1 MSLRVRTVLRAALAV
16 AAGALLGAFAYYRMS
31 ETVNRN
37 AALAWRYLAWKAYS
51 EGNYTEAVDAACQ
64 AVAREP
70 GGYEPLLVQ
79 GLAYEK
85 VGSHTLAARSLR
97 SFLQRSK
104 GTDRATYDRRKVK
117 HELAAVVRR
126 SDTETD
132 H

>member
-1 MSLRVRTVLRAALAV
+1 MSSRVRTVLRAAVAV
-16 AAGALLGAFAYYRMS
+16 TAGALLGAFAYYRMS

-37 AALAWRYLAWKAYS
+37 AALAWRYLGWKAYG
-51 EGNYTEAVDAACQ
+51 EGSYAEAVDAACQ

-117 HELAAVVRR
+117 HELKAVIRR
-126 SDTETD
+126 ADAESV

>member
-1 MSLRVRTVLRAALAV
+1 VTLRARTVLRAGLAV
-16 AAGALLGAFAYYRMS
+16 GAGAVLGAFAYDRMI
-31 ETVNRN
+31 ETTNRN
-37 AALAWRYLAWKAYS
+37 SALAWQYLAWNAYRNA
-51 EGNYTEAVDAACQ
+51 NYAEAVDAACQ
-64 AVAREP
+64 AVVREP
-70 GGYEPLLVQ
+70 AGYDPLLVQ

-104 GTDRATYDRRKVK
+104 GSDSATHDRRKVK
-117 HELAAVVRR
+117 HELAAVIAR

>member
-1 MSLRVRTVLRAALAV
+1 MTLRARTVLRAALAV
-16 AAGALLGAFAYYRMS
+16 GAGAVLGAFAYDRMI
-31 ETVNRN
+31 ETTNRN
-37 AALAWRYLAWKAYS
+37 SALAWQYLARNA
-51 EGNYTEAVDAACQ
+51 NFAEAVDAACQ

-70 GGYEPLLVQ
+70 AGYDPLLVQ

-104 GTDRATYDRRKVK
+104 GSDRATHDRRKVK
-117 HELAAVVRR
+117 HELAAVIAR

>member
-1 MSLRVRTVLRAALAV
+1 VTLRARTVLRAGLAV
-16 AAGALLGAFAYYRMS
+16 GAGAVLGAFAYDRMI
-31 ETVNRN
+31 ETTNRN
-37 AALAWRYLAWKAYS
+37 SALAWQYLAWNAYRNA
-51 EGNYTEAVDAACQ
+51 NYAEAVDAACQ

-70 GGYEPLLVQ
+70 AGYDPLLVQ

-104 GTDRATYDRRKVK
+104 GSDRATHDRRKVK
-117 HELAAVVRR
+117 HELAAVIAR

>member
-1 MSLRVRTVLRAALAV
+1 MTLRARTALRAALAV
-16 AAGALLGAFAYYRMS
+16 AAGTVLGAFVYDRMI
-31 ETVNRN
+31 ETTNRN
-37 AALAWRYLAWKAYS
+37 SALAWQYLAWNAYR
-51 EGNYTEAVDAACQ
+51 EGNYTEAVDAASQ

-79 GLAYEK
+79 GLADEK

-104 GTDRATYDRRKVK
+104 ATDRATYDRRKVK
-117 HELAAVVRR
+117 HELAAVIRR
-126 SDTETD
+126 SDAETD

>member
-1 MSLRVRTVLRAALAV
+1 MTLRARTVLRAALAV
-16 AAGALLGAFAYYRMS
+16 GAGAVLGAFAYDRMI
-31 ETVNRN
+31 ETTNRN
-37 AALAWRYLAWKAYS
+37 SALAWQYLAWNAYRNA
-51 EGNYTEAVDAACQ
+51 NYAEAVDAACQ
-64 AVAREP
+64 AVVREP
-70 GGYEPLLVQ
+70 AGYDPLLVQ

-104 GTDRATYDRRKVK
+104 GSDRATHDRRKVK
-117 HELAAVVRR
+117 HELAAVIAR

>member
-1 MSLRVRTVLRAALAV
+1 MTLRARTVLRAGLAV
-16 AAGALLGAFAYYRMS
+16 GAGAVLGAFAYDRMI
-31 ETVNRN
+31 ETTNRN
-37 AALAWRYLAWKAYS
+37 SALAWQYLARNA
-51 EGNYTEAVDAACQ
+51 NFAEAVDAACQ

-70 GGYEPLLVQ
+70 AGYDPLLVQ

-104 GTDRATYDRRKVK
+104 GSDRATHDRRKVK
-117 HELAAVVRR
+117 HELAAVIAR